1 MLNLID
7 GCYDIPLAIWSVVTL
22 GFLVGKSQP
31 DAESVAWL
39 LVQASLTPGWTATLT
54 MLIPNNIDFELL
66 RAI

>member
-7 GCYDIPLAIWSVVTL
+7 GCCDIPLAIWSVATL

-31 DAESVAWL
+31 DAESVVCL